1 MVGML
6 PELANKIVLWPR
18 LASFQGPSKHM
29 QTNAV
34 LTFIS
39 KPLGAAEG
47 RDHRKPLLVEVWR
60 AMHGGVP
67 DPSWDIYNT
76 SCTEGQGRGGQKT
89 VRARGPA
96 SFVAMTG
103 KLYQ

>member
-39 KPLGAAEG
+39 KPLGDAEG
-47 RDHRKPLLVEVWR
+47 RDHRKPLLVEVWK
-60 AMHGGVP
+60 AMHSGVP
-67 DPSWDIYNT
+67 DTGGGGT
-76 SCTEGQGRGGQKT
+76 STTLPVRKVKEEG
-89 VRARGPA
+89 ARRP
-96 SFVAMTG
+96 
-103 KLYQ
+103 

>member
-39 KPLGAAEG
+39 KLLGAAEG
-47 RDHRKPLLVEVWR
+47 RDHRKPLLVKVWR
-60 AMHGGVP
+60 TMHSGVP

-76 SCTEGQGRGGQKT
+76 SSTEGQGKVKERSRK
-89 VRARGPA
+89 RPPPPRP
-96 SFVAMTG
+96 
-103 KLYQ
+103 